1 MPPEYI
7 DKKNERSAS
16 LQLKEALRYS
26 LYLDL
31 RFINFKLQE
40 LLQGIS

>member
-26 LYLDL
+26 LYL
-31 RFINFKLQE
+31 I
-40 LLQGIS
+40 